1 MTKYYLV
8 DFFCGCGGTSLGFKQ
23 AGWDIAMGIDND
35 PKAFESY
42 KANFPNAK
50 FINKDIRHVKPEDF
64 KAELENHPN
73 YKNCKEKKIA
83 FSLCSPC
90 QPFSTN
96 NRNRLNEND
105 ERLNLLDEC
114 IKFIELIKPDFIF
127 LENVPGMKL
136 DKEKGSFSKFLQCLK
151 ANDYGEQH
159 KIINASHYGVPQN
172 RKRLVLIACKG
183 QQDISYPETTHA
195 DDDLLKEKQKPVTTV
210 KETIGYL
217 HKDAPITDGEYE
229 NSEYHELH
237 KTRKLSKDPNTPNFD
252 RMRATPT
259 DGGSRFDW
267 PPNLELECHKNMK
280 NKGFGN
286 VYGRMW
292 WNKPAPTLTTK
303 FTSISCGRFGH
314 PEQNRAITLLEGLLL
329 QSFPSTYKLKGNF
342 EDKARQIGN
351 AVPPKL
357 AKVFAEHFKTLI

>member
-23 AGWDIAMGIDND
+23 AGWDIAMGIDID
-35 PKAFESY
+35 KKASESY
-42 KANFPNAK
+42 KKNFPATE
-50 FINKDIRHVKPEDF
+50 FINGDIRDITTDQFEEKL
-64 KAELENHPN
+64 KQAYPN
-73 YKNCKEKKIA
+73 YKQGKIA

-136 DKEKGSFSKFLQCLK
+136 DKEKGPFSKFLQCLK

-195 DDDLLKEKQKPVTTV
+195 KDDLLTV
-210 KETIGYL
+210 KKTIGYL
-217 HKDAPITDGEYE
+217 PKIQAGYPATYE
-229 NSEYHELH
+229 NELH
-237 KTRKLSKDPNTPNFD
+237 KSRKLSDLNMV
-252 RMRATPT
+252 RMRDTPH

-267 PPNLELECHKNMK
+267 GDNLQLECHKNMK

-292 WNKPAPTLTTK
+292 WDKPAPTLTTK

-357 AKVFAEHFKTLI
+357 AKVFAEHFINIKK